1 MSKVSVANVRQNI
14 KDLLMYSTE
23 EKKRKFTE
31 TIELQ
36 IGLKNYDPQRDKRFS
51 GQIKLPYIPRPQMS
65 ICVLGDAH
73 DIDRAKQLGVDVMS
87 VDDLKKMNKNKK
99 LVKKLAKKYDAF
111 VASEVLIKQI
121 PRLLGPGLS
130 KAGKFPTPVS
140 HADDLAAKLNEVR
153 ATIKLQLKKVLCLGV
168 AIGNV
173 TMSDDELVSNIMLA
187 INFLV
192 SLLKKGWQN
201 VGSLTIKSTM
211 GKPFVLL

>member
-1 MSKVSVANVRQNI
+1 MSKISVANVRQNV
-14 KDLLMYSTE
+14 KDLLTYSTE
-23 EKKRKFTE
+23 EKKRNFTE

-51 GQIKLPYIPRPQMS
+51 GQVKLPNIPRPQMT

-111 VASEVLIKQI
+111 IASEVLIKQI

-140 HADDLAAKLNEVR
+140 HGVCFVSSTRSNERMISVPSWM
-153 ATIKLQLKKVLCLGV
+153 KFVQL
-168 AIGNV
+168 
-173 TMSDDELVSNIMLA
+173 SN
-187 INFLV
+187 F
-192 SLLKKGWQN
+192 S
-201 VGSLTIKSTM
+201 
-211 GKPFVLL
+211 